1 MPLVCRRIAANWGSR
16 EGFKIKDFLDRLND
30 LDLVL
35 SASRL
40 ADGRIR
46 LSQWRRP
53 NFYENEA
60 EIKDIWTSNLAG
72 QDARV
77 HRTSR
82 AISN

>member
-1 MPLVCRRIAANWGSR
+1 MS
-16 EGFKIKDFLDRLND
+16 EFKIKDFLDRLND
-30 LDLVL
+30 LGLIL

-60 EIKDIWTSNLAG
+60 KIKDIWTSNLAG

-77 HRTSR
+77 QDVARYLELTQRASR
-82 AISN
+82 PF